1 MIPSVRTRVVVGA
14 FAVCAVAAGCATFAL
29 RPSPPSGDVVDGFV
43 IGAPR
48 AVSGAEFHRLE
59 TTAKAISKSAWP
71 EQRAVSFSLYGAGT
85 LPDGTIQRET
95 EGPFRFLMLIGLV
108 GGERHAIVI
117 ECDEATFPD
126 FDSCAPA
133 SGGS

>member
-1 MIPSVRTRVVVGA
+1 MISSMRTRILGVAFGAAVV
-14 FAVCAVAAGCATFAL
+14 AGCAAPAL
-29 RPSPPSGDVVDGFV
+29 SLGPPSGDVVDGFV

-48 AVSGAEFHRLE
+48 SVSGAEFHRLE
-59 TTAKAISKSAWP
+59 TTAKAISASAGP
-71 EQRAVSFSLYGAGT
+71 THRAVSFYLYGAGT

-126 FDSCAPA
+126 SESCAPA